1 MKNAVELVWTWT
13 KSIRKGQ
20 FGAMLKRIPVFQQEA
35 VCLTKFGAESGE
47 TADQILAR
55 KDLERRSGTRAHK
68 NEFWWGIGE
77 KGAAQSINR
86 LISQHGAHVVLFCA
100 IKSQKLPENGSA
112 SDILVWRKYSVLG
125 DSLLRD
131 IPKHVLIT
139 SAAVTK
145 SGRLRRTH
153 FALICNSSVAIEIG
167 GRVFR
172 FSRPHYKNLS
182 KDGKLGKS
190 ARGQPKT
197 TALVRSTSSP
207 ISGAECDTIIDFSA
221 DLCAPYCVELSDP
234 KQISFGVIATLNRQ
248 IANGLNVAQWT
259 STVSGIRM

>member
-1 MKNAVELVWTWT
+1 VNGANPTTM
-13 KSIRKGQ
+13 GQ
-20 FGAMLKRIPVFQQEA
+20 FVAMIRRIPVFQQGA
-35 VCLTKFGAESGE
+35 VCLTKFGPESGE
-47 TADQILAR
+47 TAKEILAR
-55 KDLERRSGTRAHK
+55 KDLERRSGIRAHK

-77 KGAAQSINR
+77 KGTAQSINR
-86 LISQHGAHVVLFCA
+86 LISQHGADLVLFSA
-100 IKSQKLPENGSA
+100 IKNQEPPKQGSA
-112 SDILVWRKYSVLG
+112 SDILVWRKYRTLG
-125 DSLLRD
+125 SSILHD

-145 SGRLRRTH
+145 SRRIRTTH
-153 FALICNSSVAIEIG
+153 FALVCSSNVPIKIG
-167 GRVFR
+167 GHVFR
-172 FSRPHYKNLS
+172 FSNPHYKNLS

-190 ARGQPKT
+190 ARGQRTT

-234 KQISFGVIATLNRQ
+234 KQISFVVIATLNQQ
-248 IANGLNVAQWT
+248 IANGFNVSQWM